1 MVKTHIFKAGSGL
14 SIDKRVI
21 KIPSEACLGVGELY
35 RFTRSGAYF
44 GTFWKPER
52 FCLMNFTAI

>member
-1 MVKTHIFKAGSGL
+1 MATWSFNYKSGC
-14 SIDKRVI
+14 
-21 KIPSEACLGVGELY
+21 KIGVGELY